1 MLRPDLIYA
10 EDLFADLDHLLHKFS
25 VFEAIL
31 IDGSKTSSART
42 FKKTI
47 KMGTEGIYSTYFVF
61 TKVKD
66 SDSIISLDDRA
77 DDDSP

>member
-1 MLRPDLIYA
+1 
-10 EDLFADLDHLLHKFS
+10 

-61 TKVKD
+61 TRVKD